1 MTTEAR
7 GTWGSQLGFVLAA
20 AGSAVG
26 LGHIWRFPYITGENG
41 GAAFVLLYIVCVL
54 LIGVPILLVELTLG
68 RHANRNPV
76 GAIKKVAGDSWWKY
90 VGYMGVSAGLFILS
104 YYAVIA
110 GWTFGYIF
118 KTALGGTGS
127 HGEFAGNS
135 LLSVSLFLAFMLMT
149 VGVVYGGVQGG
160 IERWSKILMPLLPV
174 ILIAIIVYSLTLPG
188 SMEGVRFYL
197 QPDFSVIT
205 GQTVLMALGQAFFA
219 NSLGMGAMVT
229 YGSYLD
235 KKQNIITSGLSVVA
249 FGIMISLLAGLAIFP
264 AVFAMGQS
272 PAAGPDLVFVV
283 LPEIFRMMPGGLLV
297 GTAFF
302 LLLAIAA
309 LTSTIS
315 LLEVPVSFLI
325 DEKGMRRKV
334 ATWLVAGVTMLFGIP
349 SLLSFG
355 AVDFFT
361 ELPVLGGLS
370 FFGLMDFIFGSVALP
385 LGGMLFAILVGWR
398 WGIPQAVAE
407 IAQGNRS
414 FMGVQSAVWGVLV
427 RWVCP
432 AVIFLVMLNQM
443 GILQRLGIVSG
454 S

>member
-41 GAAFVLLYIVCVL
+41 GAAFVFLYILCVF
-54 LIGVPILLVELTLG
+54 LIALPILFVELALG
-68 RHANRNPV
+68 RHTNRNPV
-76 GAIKKVAGDSWWKY
+76 GAIKKVAPTGGWKY
-90 VGYMGVSAGLFILS
+90 VGYMGVTAGLCILS

-118 KTALGGTGS
+118 KTAVGNTAP
-127 HGEFAGNS
+127 HGDFSGNA
-135 LLSVSLFLAFMLMT
+135 LLNVSLFVAFILMT
-149 VGVVYGGVQGG
+149 LGVVYGGVRGG
-160 IERWSKILMPLLPV
+160 IERWAKILMPILPV
-174 ILIAIIVYSLTLPG
+174 ILIAIIIYSLTLPG

-197 QPDFSVIT
+197 RPDFSLIT

-219 NSLGMGAMVT
+219 NSLGLGTMIT

-235 KKQNIITSGLSVVA
+235 KNENIISSGLSVVA
-249 FGIMISLLAGLAIFP
+249 FGIVISLLAGLAIFP

-283 LPEIFRMMPGGLLV
+283 LPEIFRMMPGGILV
-297 GTAFF
+297 GTSFF
-302 LLLAIAA
+302 VLLAIAA

-315 LLEVPVSFLI
+315 LLEVPVAFLI
-325 DEKGMRRKV
+325 DEKGLRRKV
-334 ATWLVAGVTMLFGIP
+334 ATWLVAGLTFLFGIP
-349 SLLSFG
+349 SVLSFG
-355 AVDFFT
+355 AADFFT
-361 ELPVLGGLS
+361 NLPFWEGRS
-370 FFGLMDFIFGSVALP
+370 FFGLMDAIFGSVALP
-385 LGGMLFAILVGWR
+385 LGGMMFAIIVGWR

-414 FMGVQSAVWGVLV
+414 FMGIQSKGWGIMV
-427 RWVCP
+427 RYVCP
-432 AVIFLVMLNQM
+432 AVIFLVMLNEL
-443 GILQRLGIVSG
+443 GILQRLGMLSG